1 LTTAAAGNCRV
12 ELVCCCHRYVFG
24 LGTTIVS
31 MPSTTPSRRNEPVD
45 VLRLEHVT
53 EVGADYSGRHLTSL
67 SVRGSRFE
75 RCRFDRVR
83 AKGVAFSTGYDGS
96 EYVDCSFDGARFPSV
111 IAGFSR
117 FVRCSF
123 RDVDIKGLG
132 DDYLELVDCVFTGK
146 LRSSMFWGAPP
157 QPEAEKR
164 YQSSLRFFAR
174 EALPEPAG
182 YRELALRP
190 SNEFHGNDF
199 SGAEL
204 IDVSFRGIDLTQQ
217 RLPTGDGYL
226 YLPDAQAAINRA
238 LEMIGDRPEGPDVEK
253 FLRGTLGRELSFG
266 QRQLHLRQA
275 DFGKKGT
282 EQRIVTAFALLR
294 TAADQTS

>member
-1 LTTAAAGNCRV
+1 MTGPRNRTD
-12 ELVCCCHRYVFG
+12 
-24 LGTTIVS
+24 GTEEVLAFDHVS
-31 MPSTTPSRRNEPVD
+31 EA
-45 VLRLEHVT
+45 
-53 EVGADYSGRHLTSL
+53 GADYSGRKLHGL

-75 RCRFDRVR
+75 RCRFDKMR
-83 AKGVAFSTGYDGS
+83 ANGVAFSTGWDLS
-96 EYVDCSFDGARFPSV
+96 EYVDCSFDGVRFPSV

-146 LRSSMFWGAPP
+146 LRTSVFWGAAP

-164 YQSSLRFFAR
+164 YQSSLKFFAR
-174 EALPEPAG
+174 EGRPEPAG
-182 YRELALRP
+182 YRELARRP

-204 IDVSFRGIDLTQQ
+204 IGVSFRDIDLSRQ

-226 YLPDAQAAINRA
+226 YLPDAETAIERA
-238 LEMIGDRPEGPDVEK
+238 LGMIGHRPEGPDVEK

-266 QRQLHLRQA
+266 QRQLLLRQA
-275 DFGKKGT
+275 DFGKKGQDPWT
-282 EQRIVTAFALLR
+282 VTAFALLR
-294 TAADQTS
+294 EAA